1 MGKELLSA
9 DAVLERIGATS
20 FRNISKDQL
29 ITFVSAIPEMD
40 KEIAIKCIEQFP
52 AFKEYAASIVS
63 QLQALCMNAISDNK
77 ASRQDAVNAYM
88 LILEGLREKLSASE
102 MSASETH
109 QLTQDMVEI
118 ADKIALLDAENK
130 RFLEQLMKIGSIAA
144 SLAIAAAGAILGL
157 KVVKKD

>member
-77 ASRQDAVNAYM
+77 ASRQDAVHAYM
-88 LILEGLREKLSASE
+88 LILDGLRKKLSASE

-144 SLAIAAAGAILGL
+144 SLALAAAGAILGL